1 MFKKQ
6 DLISLILHVFICLFI
21 IIIIFYKLKFY
32 SSYMRFI

>member
-21 IIIIFYKLKFY
+21 IIIFYKLKFY
-32 SSYMRFI
+32 SSYIWFI